1 MKQQHSLMTFDPA
14 TGEPKPYPSHAD
26 QWREWHGKA
35 TAWLFNPWTG
45 TRRDAGDVGSDTFGQ
60 LILPPGE
67 PLYAADTAVP
77 LLDDVIR
84 RAILSNT
91 HPAEDFY
98 AAFLNEGEMLNAGR
112 RIAKDAAG
120 GLYRDLLQRLGVQ
133 GHDGAVAE
141 ISRLREAHGL
151 EG

>member
-1 MKQQHSLMTFDPA
+1 MKQQQTLMKFDPA

-45 TRRDAGDVGSDTFGQ
+45 TRRDARDVGSDIQGQ
-60 LILPPGE
+60 LILPPSE
-67 PLYAADTAVP
+67 PLYAA
-77 LLDDVIR
+77 
-84 RAILSNT
+84 RAQSASCGVEVL
-91 HPAEDFY
+91 AQ
-98 AAFLNEGEMLNAGR
+98 GE
-112 RIAKDAAG
+112 ITG
-120 GLYRDLLQRLGVQ
+120 GFAPMASTEARYRDLLQRLGVQ

-141 ISRLREAHGL
+141 ISKLREAHGL

>member
-1 MKQQHSLMTFDPA
+1 MEQQHTLMKFDPA
-14 TGEPKPYPSHAD
+14 TGEPKPYPSHSD

-67 PLYAADTAVP
+67 PLYAAMEKAAPLQAV
-77 LLDDVIR
+77 
-84 RAILSNT
+84 
-91 HPAEDFY
+91 
-98 AAFLNEGEMLNAGR
+98 
-112 RIAKDAAG
+112 DAR
-120 GLYRDLLQRLGVQ
+120 YKDLLQRLGVQ

-141 ISRLREAHGL
+141 ISKLREAHGL

>member
-1 MKQQHSLMTFDPA
+1 MKQQHSLMKFDPA

-67 PLYAADTAVP
+67 PLYAATAP
-77 LLDDVIR
+77 LATVEAR
-84 RAILSNT
+84 
-91 HPAEDFY
+91 Y
-98 AAFLNEGEMLNAGR
+98 
-112 RIAKDAAG
+112 K
-120 GLYRDLLQRLGVQ
+120 DLLQRLGVQ
-133 GHDGAVAE
+133 GHDGAV
-141 ISRLREAHGL
+141 STFRRCHRR
-151 EG
+151 

>member
-1 MKQQHSLMTFDPA
+1 MKQQHSLMKFDPA

-26 QWREWHGKA
+26 QWRDWHGKA

-60 LILPPGE
+60 LIQPPGE
-67 PLYAADTAVP
+67 PLYAAERAAP
-77 LLDDVIR
+77 LSTV
-84 RAILSNT
+84 
-91 HPAEDFY
+91 
-98 AAFLNEGEMLNAGR
+98 
-112 RIAKDAAG
+112 DAR
-120 GLYRDLLQRLGVQ
+120 YRDLLQRLGVQ

-141 ISRLREAHGL
+141 ISKLREAHGL

>member
-1 MKQQHSLMTFDPA
+1 MKQQHSLMKFDPA

-26 QWREWHGKA
+26 QWRDWHGKA

-67 PLYAADTAVP
+67 PLYAATE
-77 LLDDVIR
+77 
-84 RAILSNT
+84 RAQLAT
-91 HPAEDFY
+91 MEARY
-98 AAFLNEGEMLNAGR
+98 
-112 RIAKDAAG
+112 K
-120 GLYRDLLQRLGVQ
+120 DLLQRLGAQ

-141 ISRLREAHGL
+141 ISKLREHAGL

>member
-1 MKQQHSLMTFDPA
+1 MKQQHTLMKFDPA

-26 QWREWHGKA
+26 QWRDWHGKA

-45 TRRDAGDVGSDTFGQ
+45 TRREAGDVGSDIQGQ

-67 PLYAADTAVP
+67 PLYAAADSAP
-77 LLDDVIR
+77 LTDEAIK

-91 HPAEDFY
+91 HPVDEFY
-98 AAFLNEGEMLNAGR
+98 AAFLNEDEVLAAGR
-112 RIAKDAAG
+112 RIARDAAG

-141 ISRLREAHGL
+141 IAKLREAHGL